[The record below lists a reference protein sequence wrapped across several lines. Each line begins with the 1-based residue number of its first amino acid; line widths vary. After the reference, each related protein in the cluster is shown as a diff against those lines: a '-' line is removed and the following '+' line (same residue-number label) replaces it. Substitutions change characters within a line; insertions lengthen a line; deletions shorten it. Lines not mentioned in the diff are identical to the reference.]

1 MKLVNKK
8 EYSLPI
14 FGRELKFIVSD
25 LAGQA
30 NGSVIGQFGDT
41 CVLVTT
47 VMGKV
52 DKNIDYFPLTVDYE
66 ERFYAAGKII
76 GSRFIRREGRPS
88 DLAVLSGRLIDRT
101 IRPLFDSRLR
111 RDVQVVI
118 TILSYDEENDPDF
131 LALLTASTALTISDI
146 PWNGP
151 VAGLR
156 VLKNENEFVL
166 NPLNSQVEQGTKTD
180 GTFDAFFSGTSTRVN
195 MIELGGKDANKK
207 DVKKSFSLAFEDI
220 KKLIEFQNTIKAEIG
235 KEKKMLALH
244 IIDKNLEKTVK
255 DFMYP
260 KLENVLFGPDRN
272 ERNQKLTEAKDELY
286 QYLSDSNIED
296 VKDVEAILEELI
308 NEVVHKNI
316 LEKNKRVD
324 GRELEEI
331 RTLYGEVGLLK
342 RLHGSALFSRGETQ
356 ALAVTTLAAPG
367 SEQIVE
373 TMEFSGKR
381 RFMLHYNFPPFST
394 GETGRLG
401 MPGRREI
408 GHGALAEKAL
418 RAVIPSQEE
427 FPYTI
432 RLVSEVLSSNG
443 SSSMA
448 TTCAGTLSLMDA
460 GVPIKKPVAGIA
472 MGLMTHQGYDLTS
485 KSDDFKILTDI
496 QGPEDH
502 YGDMDLKVAGTRD
515 GITALQMDVKVEGIT
530 EEMFEK
536 ALDQA
541 ERARFNILDV
551 IKEVIA
557 EPRKELSKFAPI
569 IMIVEI
575 KPSQIGM
582 VIGPGGKVINGMI
595 ETYKLGTIDIDESGK
610 VFVSGDN
617 LESVNQAVA
626 HIKSITHEYEV
637 GEIIEG
643 EIIKLL
649 DFGAIVDLGGGKD
662 GMIHISEAKN
672 GFVEKITDVFSMGQ
686 VVKAKIMKVEPDG
699 GKISLSVKALG
710 GKEEKK

>member
-235 KEKKMLALH
+235 KEKKMVALH

-296 VKDVEAILEELI
+296 VKDVEAILEKLI

>member
-296 VKDVEAILEELI
+296 VKDVEAILEKLI

>member
-235 KEKKMLALH
+235 KEKKMVALH
-244 IIDKNLEKTVK
+244 IIDKNLEKTVN
-255 DFMYP
+255 DFIYP

-296 VKDVEAILEELI
+296 VKDVEAILEKLI

>member
-220 KKLIEFQNTIKAEIG
+220 KKLIEFQNKIKVEIG
-235 KEKKMLALH
+235 KEKKMVALH
-244 IIDKNLEKTVK
+244 IIDKNLEKTVN
-255 DFMYP
+255 DFIYP

-296 VKDVEAILEELI
+296 VKDVEAILEKLI